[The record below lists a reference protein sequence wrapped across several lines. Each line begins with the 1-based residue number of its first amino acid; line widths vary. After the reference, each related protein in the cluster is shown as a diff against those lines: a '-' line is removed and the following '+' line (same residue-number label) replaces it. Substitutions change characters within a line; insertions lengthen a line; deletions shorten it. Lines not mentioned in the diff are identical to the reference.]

1 MHTTATLDPTT
12 TTQPGVSDH
21 EYSLMLTAATTTAR
35 RLSPVV
41 ESNALAEEL
50 ATLCQP
56 FQATTTGEA
65 PGYSKC
71 GQSGAH
77 WAL

>member
-1 MHTTATLDPTT
+1 MNSTATLDPTAT
-12 TTQPGVSDH
+12 TRPGVSDH
-21 EYSLMLTAATTTAR
+21 DYGLMLAAATSTAR
-35 RLSPVV
+35 QFGPVV

-56 FQATTTGEA
+56 FEAISTRATD
-65 PGYSKC
+65 YSKC

>member
-1 MHTTATLDPTT
+1 MHATATLDPTT
-12 TTQPGVSDH
+12 TTQPGVSDR
-21 EYSLMLTAATTTAR
+21 EYGLMLTAATTTAQ
-35 RLSPVV
+35 RLDPVV

-56 FQATTTGEA
+56 FEATRTRATD
-65 PGYSKC
+65 YSKC
-71 GQSGAH
+71 AQSGAH